1 MKKIFSFC
9 AAMLM
14 ALVANATVWEI
25 TPTSPREKDN
35 IRYCL
40 RDNAQAG
47 DTILLTQS
55 ADYGESDAITIDKS
69 VVIMAAEGVNPVV
82 KPTYYTKWSN
92 GANAKIIGLKFDG
105 QGTCEYALRPYDNSA
120 SSMILEDCEFTNF
133 VKNVI
138 TAEGDKHTDS
148 LIINNCYFHD
158 NGRAAVYFAAST
170 AADGSHIC
178 DYLKVTNTTIAN
190 ISALSGA
197 GAIDVRSNGSAE
209 GDYNRLFV
217 DHVTIYNVAGYERG
231 IQSYKSTAVSITNSI
246 IVEPADKADYLYPTY
261 CYGGTISNILT
272 YNTKNHR
279 SGPTISGLIENTD
292 PLFADAA
299 NGDYTLGA
307 GSPALG
313 AGTDG
318 SNLGDPRWWPAAPVA
333 GCDWDNIEWLGTSDV
348 TYANQFKLCQA
359 DGEHPGVVN
368 IQQPGFATE
377 IGIYVTFPSAAFG
390 AISLDASQYDLQ
402 GAGMILH
409 LSAFTALETEV
420 SVVCESKEY
429 IFTVYNAKG
438 GSASNVIT
446 DITLNVTVPVVGEV
460 LKNMVFPT
468 DPVWATYASLVTLPD
483 GVNYELMRFQ
493 VYLGDGNYAEDG
505 VFEPNT
511 AYRFDVAVQPK
522 EGYEFPMNDNTSIKL
537 DELNLTVNQNGEGY
551 NMYNGWGYFGIIV
564 NFTTGTATAIENNAV
579 VEKTVKFIE
588 NGQLF
593 IEKNGVPVVKFTIIP
608 KYPQPLYML

>member
-14 ALVANATVWEI
+14 ALVANATIWQI

-40 RDNAQAG
+40 RDNAAAG
-47 DTILLTQS
+47 DTILLTENGP
-55 ADYGESDAITIDKS
+55 YGESDAITIDKNI
-69 VVIMAAEGVNPVV
+69 VIMAAEGKHPTVNL
-82 KPTYYTKWSN
+82 TYYTKIKT
-92 GANAKIIGLKFDG
+92 AAVAKIIGLTFNG
-105 QGTCEYALRPYDNSA
+105 GGTCEYAFRAYDNSA
-120 SSMILEDCEFTNF
+120 TAVTFENCEFTGF
-133 VKNVI
+133 TKYVI
-138 TAEGDKHTDS
+138 TSSESYHIDS
-148 LIINNCYFHD
+148 CIVNNCYFHD
-158 NGRAAVYFAAST
+158 NGRAAVYFPPCTLEDAT
-170 AADGSHIC
+170 VNTV
-178 DYLKVTNTTIAN
+178 DYVRVTNSTITN
-190 ISALSGA
+190 ITALNTA
-197 GAIDVRSNGSAE
+197 IIDVRNHNQ
-209 GDYNRLFV
+209 DYTENIRLEV
-217 DHVTIYNVAGYERG
+217 DHCTFYNWVGGTNGAVM
-231 IQSYKSTAVSITNSI
+231 SYKSPLSSVTNCI
-246 IVEPADKADYLYPTY
+246 FAEPEATTYYAAY
-261 CYGGTISNILT
+261 CYGGDVKNCLSFNVTGHRDWDAHPNMVANIT
-272 YNTKNHR
+272 
-279 SGPTISGLIENTD
+279 GD
-292 PLFADAA
+292 PLFNDAA
-299 NGDYTLGA
+299 NGDYSLKE

-333 GCDWDNIEWLGTSDV
+333 GCDWDNIAFLGDGSTEQ
-348 TYANQFKLCQA
+348 TFGNQFKVCKA
-359 DGEHPGVVN
+359 GEQPNVVN
-368 IQQPGFATE
+368 IQTAPWANNNT
-377 IGIYVTFPSAAFG
+377 GIYINFPDAVIG
-390 AISLDASQYDLQ
+390 NISLPADQYKIE
-402 GAGMILH
+402 GAGILLF
-409 LSAFTALETEV
+409 LSAFTAVETEV
-420 SVVCESKEY
+420 TVEWQDGVY
-429 IFTVYNAKG
+429 TFTVYNAKG

-593 IEKNGVPVVKFTIIP
+593 IEKNGVRYNAQGAVVR
-608 KYPQPLYML
+608 